1 MATSIPKIHISQK
14 PHYVKLANGVD
25 FFELFKKIERKF
37 EICFIFESLG
47 EEGKFAR
54 YSILGFEPAHLIG
67 GRGKELTID
76 RKSYSVPNPYYAL
89 RDVMPARTIGRNYDG
104 GLVGYLSYEA
114 INLMEPSLNVKVH
127 DKFDQF
133 LFGAYTDGLIMD
145 KLTDELTYFYYERD
159 RSTVIKEIIALEISS
174 ESFSAECVDEG
185 LSETEHARIVE
196 DVKEK
201 IREGKTFQCEV
212 GFKTKY
218 KITGDTMRIYERLRE
233 VNPSPFMYFLK
244 FGEKKI
250 IGASP

>member
-114 INLMEPSLNVKVH
+114 INLMEPSDN
-127 DKFDQF
+127 
-133 LFGAYTDGLIMD
+133 
-145 KLTDELTYFYYERD
+145 
-159 RSTVIKEIIALEISS
+159 
-174 ESFSAECVDEG
+174 
-185 LSETEHARIVE
+185 
-196 DVKEK
+196 
-201 IREGKTFQCEV
+201 
-212 GFKTKY
+212 
-218 KITGDTMRIYERLRE
+218 
-233 VNPSPFMYFLK
+233 
-244 FGEKKI
+244 
-250 IGASP
+250 